1 MVARIT
7 AALAAR
13 KAALKDSDKGF
24 TLIEL
29 LVVVIIIGVLAAIA
43 IPIYIGVQENAK
55 DSAVKSDL
63 TNAKIAVTAF
73 YTEKSTTPSFTNTDD
88 AKLLKEYGFTDSAD
102 TKDASITFGGTPS
115 AEAFCIQAQRDG
127 AATDEKWFNIK
138 SDAGVATGKCG
149 TTGTTTPSS

>member
-63 TNAKIAVTAF
+63 TNAQIAVTAY
-73 YTEKSTTPSFTNTDD
+73 YTEKGTMPVLSGSSATDLTSYGLTKSSDTVGLAYGSGSGMNT
-88 AKLLKEYGFTDSAD
+88 ANGL
-102 TKDASITFGGTPS
+102 
-115 AEAFCIQAQRDG
+115 CIQANRKDTTPTKTFSITANGGVKDG
-127 AATDEKWFNIK
+127 ACGAT
-138 SDAGVATGKCG
+138 SG
-149 TTGTTTPSS
+149 S

>member
-43 IPIYIGVQENAK
+43 IPIYIGVQDNAK
-55 DSAVKSDL
+55 NSAVQSDL
-63 TNAKIAVTAF
+63 TNAKIAVTA
-73 YTEKSTTPSFTNTDD
+73 YLTEDGTFPDESVAATKTALENYGWTKSDD
-88 AKLLKEYGFTDSAD
+88 TGTITLLGSAND
-102 TKDASITFGGTPS
+102 
-115 AEAFCIQAQRDG
+115 FCIEAPRAD
-127 AATDEKWFNIK
+127 AATKEFHVT
-138 SDAGVATGKCG
+138 SAGGVEDDGCPASY
-149 TTGTTTPSS
+149 TP

>member
-63 TNAKIAVTAF
+63 TNAQIAVTAY
-73 YTEKSTTPSFTNTDD
+73 YTETSKFPTAGSALSETELSKYGYTKSKDTLSLT
-88 AKLLKEYGFTDSAD
+88 LKTGSTAEKFCIDGVRDNGGTAGNDF
-102 TKDASITFGGTPS
+102 SITSGGGVKDTP
-115 AEAFCIQAQRDG
+115 C
-127 AATDEKWFNIK
+127 
-138 SDAGVATGKCG
+138 
-149 TTGTTTPSS
+149 P

>member
-1 MVARIT
+1 MVPRIT

-29 LVVVIIIGVLAAIA
+29 LVVVLIIGVLAAIA

-73 YTEKSTTPSFTNTDD
+73 YTEQSKMPSFSTDK
-88 AKLLKEYGFTDSAD
+88 AALEKLGLTTSKD
-102 TKDASITFGGTPS
+102 TKAGTLAFGSATP
-115 AEAFCIQAQRDG
+115 AADAFCIEAQRDG
-127 AATDEKWFNIK
+127 TDGKWFSIT
-138 SDAGVATGKCG
+138 ATGGVKDGDC
-149 TTGTTTPSS
+149 TP

>member
-63 TNAKIAVTAF
+63 TNAKIAVTA
-73 YTEKSTTPSFTNTDD
+73 YYSEKSEMPTLDAATLDD
-88 AKLLKEYGFTDSAD
+88 YGY
-102 TKDASITFGGTPS
+102 TKS
-115 AEAFCIQAQRDG
+115 AETDTLTLTGGADDFCIQGERTGDSDKTFKIT
-127 AATDEKWFNIK
+127 AA
-138 SDAGVATGKCG
+138 AGVAEG
-149 TTGTTTPSS
+149 TCTTAGAGD

>member
-43 IPIYIGVQENAK
+43 IPIYIGVQDNARN
-55 DSAVKSDL
+55 SAVQSDL
-63 TNAKIAVTAF
+63 TNAKIAVTA
-73 YTEKSTTPSFTNTDD
+73 YLTEDGTFPDETVAATKTALENYGWTQSTDTGTISVTG
-88 AKLLKEYGFTDSAD
+88 AAD
-102 TKDASITFGGTPS
+102 
-115 AEAFCIQAQRDG
+115 AFCIEAPRADDAAKEFHITSAGGVEDG
-127 AATDEKWFNIK
+127 GCPTAT
-138 SDAGVATGKCG
+138 
-149 TTGTTTPSS
+149 P

>member
-43 IPIYIGVQENAK
+43 IPIYIGVQDNAK
-55 DSAVKSDL
+55 NSAVQSDL
-63 TNAKIAVTAF
+63 TNAQIAVTAYF
-73 YTEKSTTPSFTNTDD
+73 TEEGSMPTLSGTSATDLSDYGLTKSENT
-88 AKLLKEYGFTDSAD
+88 AKLDYGTGTGMNTAD
-102 TKDASITFGGTPS
+102 KL
-115 AEAFCIQAQRDG
+115 CIQAERSDDATKKFHITASGGVKDG
-127 AATDEKWFNIK
+127 A
-138 SDAGVATGKCG
+138 CG
-149 TTGTTTPSS
+149 S

>member
-13 KAALKDSDKGF
+13 KAALKDSEKGF

-55 DSAVKSDL
+55 DSAVQSDL
-63 TNAKIAVTAF
+63 TNAKVAVTSY
-73 YTEKSTTPSFTNTDD
+73 YTENDALPSALDD
-88 AKLLKEYGFTDSAD
+88 ATLGDYGFTDSEN
-102 TKDASITFGGTPS
+102 TESITLVGTDVGS
-115 AEAFCIQAQRDG
+115 FCIQAEREG
-127 AATDEKWFNIK
+127 ASTNAFHITA
-138 SDAGVATGKCG
+138 SGGVETGACP
-149 TTGTTTPSS
+149 TGTTTP

>member
-13 KAALKDSDKGF
+13 KAALKDSEKGF

-43 IPIYIGVQENAK
+43 IPIYIGVQDNAK
-55 DSAVKSDL
+55 NSAVQSDL

-73 YTEKSTTPSFTNTDD
+73 LTEDGTFPDESATADMTALKDYGWTQSSDTGTIVVLGDADD
-88 AKLLKEYGFTDSAD
+88 
-102 TKDASITFGGTPS
+102 
-115 AEAFCIQAQRDG
+115 FCIEAPRRG
-127 AATDEKWFNIK
+127 EAAKKFHITSAGGVEDEGCPT
-138 SDAGVATGKCG
+138 SY
-149 TTGTTTPSS
+149 TPAP